1 MGTMRRVSS
10 KACPL
15 VVRTGCVLAASA
27 SVAAAQ
33 SIEPRAY
40 SNAPVGVNFLLAGPY
55 YTRGGLSFDTA
66 LPVTDP
72 QLKTSNLVLGYA
84 RTLDLWGKSG
94 KFDAIVPYTWLS
106 GSASYRGEAVEREV
120 DGFADPLFRLSVN
133 FYVDNFLIMADSQE
147 EAVSMLSA
155 LGDALAHHPAG
166 PFSGKI
172 KARYSPGDTVEFL
185 GYAITPAPVGCLGGA
200 DEKSSK
206 ES

>member
-1 MGTMRRVSS
+1 MRRVSS

-133 FYVDNFLIMADSQE
+133 LYGAPALTLTVPELI
-147 EAVSMLSA
+147 
-155 LGDALAHHPAG
+155 
-166 PFSGKI
+166 
-172 KARYSPGDTVEFL
+172 
-185 GYAITPAPVGCLGGA
+185 ITTGSDPTPPNVVVPVPSLLNVPRFENVFAPTPP
-200 DEKSSK
+200 
-206 ES
+206 